1 MPEGAPAPAPAA
13 PVTPVADPGRPT
25 FRGRLILG
33 AAWVVARLP
42 ERPLV
47 ALANL
52 AGAAWYRISPAKA
65 AQARA
70 NLGRVCVGLDAQGR
84 GSALAR
90 RAATDPAALE
100 QIVRQLFRHA
110 ARYYLEVLRAG
121 RYESGAMLARIDI
134 LTPDEVREGLQGG
147 HPVILAGM
155 HYGAIEVAVIAARS
169 LVGRDFVAPMEL
181 VDDPALRRW
190 FVTTRSRV
198 GVQIIPI
205 KDARRVLLRALK
217 AGISV
222 GLVSDRDVVGGGISV
237 PFFGH
242 PAPIPPGAPMLAIE
256 TGMPLYVAVARRMD
270 HLRYQGALTLV
281 PMPPPGPLRQRL
293 TALTESMVKGF
304 EDLLAEDPS
313 QWWGA
318 FHAIWPD
325 LTLGATKPAHRPTG
339 QETAS

>member
-1 MPEGAPAPAPAA
+1 MQ
-13 PVTPVADPGRPT
+13 VADPGRPT
-25 FRGRLILG
+25 LRGRLILG

-42 ERPLV
+42 EQPLV
-47 ALANL
+47 AVANA
-52 AGAAWYRISPAKA
+52 AGGIWYRIAPAKA

-70 NLGRVCVGLDAQGR
+70 NLRRVCMGLDAQGR
-84 GSALAR
+84 GSALVR

-100 QIVRQLFRHA
+100 QIVRGLFRHA

-121 RYESGAMLARIDI
+121 RYESAAMLARIDV

-155 HYGAIEVAVIAARS
+155 HYGAIEVATIAARS
-169 LVGRDFVAPMEL
+169 LIGSDFVAPMEL
-181 VDDPALRRW
+181 VEDPALRRW

-198 GVQIIPI
+198 GVQIIPM

-217 AGISV
+217 AGTSV
-222 GLVSDRDVVGGGISV
+222 GLVSDRDVLGGGLSI

-242 PAPIPPGAPMLAIE
+242 PAPIPPGAPLLAIE
-256 TGMPLYVAVARRMD
+256 TGIPLYVAVARRIE

-281 PMPPPGPLRQRL
+281 PMPPPGPLRERL
-293 TALTESMVKGF
+293 TALTEAMVRGF
-304 EDLLAEDPS
+304 EDLLADDPS

-318 FHAIWPD
+318 FHPIWPD
-325 LTLGATKPAHRPTG
+325 LALSGTKPGH
-339 QETAS
+339 ASTSTEAAS

>member
-1 MPEGAPAPAPAA
+1 M
-13 PVTPVADPGRPT
+13 TPVADPGRST

-33 AAWVVARLP
+33 AAWIVARLP

-47 ALANL
+47 ALANA
-52 AGAAWYRISPAKA
+52 AGGIWYRVAPAKA

-70 NLGRVCVGLDAQGR
+70 NLGRVCIGLDAQGR
-84 GSALAR
+84 GSDLVR

-100 QIVRQLFRHA
+100 QIVRGLFRHA

-121 RYESGAMLARIDI
+121 RYESAAMLARIDV
-134 LTPDEVREGLQGG
+134 LTPDEVREGLQSGR
-147 HPVILAGM
+147 PVILAGM
-155 HYGAIEVAVIAARS
+155 HYGAIEVATIAARS
-169 LVGRDFVAPMEL
+169 LIGSDFVAPMEL
-181 VDDPALRRW
+181 VEDPALRRW

-198 GVQIIPI
+198 GVQIIPM

-217 AGISV
+217 AGTSV
-222 GLVSDRDVVGGGISV
+222 GLVSDRDVLGGGLST

-242 PAPIPPGAPMLAIE
+242 PAPIPPGAPLLAIE
-256 TGMPLYVAVARRMD
+256 TGIPLYVAVARRID

-281 PMPPPGPLRQRL
+281 PMPLPGPLRERL
-293 TALTESMVKGF
+293 TALTEAMVRGF

-318 FHAIWPD
+318 FHPIWPD
-325 LTLGATKPAHRPTG
+325 LALGKVQPGHEPPS
-339 QETAS
+339 QEAAS